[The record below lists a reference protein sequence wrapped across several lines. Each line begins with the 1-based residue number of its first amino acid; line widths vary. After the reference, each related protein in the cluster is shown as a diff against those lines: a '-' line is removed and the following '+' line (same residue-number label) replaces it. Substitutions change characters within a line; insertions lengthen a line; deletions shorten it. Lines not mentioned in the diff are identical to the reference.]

1 MTRVLLALIAVTG
14 VAVGAAALRVW
25 IALGGRLDPDLVMTS
40 PAAGAATVAF
50 AGIAALVV
58 LVAAFLL
65 VAPRWTPVAATLVP
79 GGRTARLAALL
90 VVVALGGLTVAF
102 VGIRLADGRDAARPF
117 WLVLAIGGLL
127 IGPTAALV
135 SWLVGDLAWRGSPVR
150 SDEARERRWPFVAIA
165 LLAIVAAVPQATS
178 GADPDTDPER
188 VCDAR
193 LECRWMTVEA
203 DQLDHADRPTRV
215 LRYGLRRADRE
226 RRGTLVM
233 VTGGPGVSGIASY
246 DQSESS
252 LDARLTDWLD
262 IVAFDPRGVGDSG
275 YRDCLAASG
284 RYSEALDR
292 EPTAAAIEGFVAD
305 CLRDA
310 EVDPSTLGDY
320 GGAQIAED
328 IETIRLDLGVERIAL
343 YGESYGT
350 AIAQRYALAHPER
363 LDALIL
369 DAPLDIAAPTDR
381 SWAEATAAF
390 EATLEATFD
399 ACLADATCA
408 GDLPDP
414 DGAWRR
420 TLAALDDRTQVARY
434 ADTEGNL
441 RDWPVTRSAVID
453 SVLDGLYGET
463 TRMLGLRAIAAADR
477 NDWVP
482 MARLVDG
489 GFGALEPLATSSE
502 FTYFATMCA
511 DRVVATPDLGLGA
524 YLAAADRAGLTT
536 RPMSNVYLSGAPC
549 HAWPLPPGPAP
560 ASELPAGSA
569 FPVVILTASADP
581 ITPEATAYRLAER
594 YRATTEAYL
603 VATSGGAHV
612 TFGRGDSCP
621 DDVVAELLTS
631 GAAPRLAITS
641 CPGTVIEQYV
651 ALVRREV
658 DEDELSF
665 LGRSL
670 DIELFTH
677 PGYQAWDGEGSLAV
691 GCRFGGR
698 MEISRGVEAD
708 RIDVRGC
715 AVVDGREMDGSGV
728 YHDDGPVEF
737 DVSFGRGSL
746 RYDIDEA
753 GRASWSG
760 TVDGRAIT
768 GRD

>member
-1 MTRVLLALIAVTG
+1 MTRVLLAL
-14 VAVGAAALRVW
+14 VALAGLVVGATALRVW

-58 LVAAFLL
+58 LLAAFLL
-65 VAPRWTPVAATLVP
+65 LAPRWTPVAAALVP
-79 GGRTARLAALL
+79 GGRTGRLAAILAG
-90 VVVALGGLTVAF
+90 VALGGLAVAV
-102 VGIRLADGRDAARPF
+102 VGIGLADGRDTARPF
-117 WLVLAIGGLL
+117 WLLLAISGLL

-150 SDEARERRWPFVAIA
+150 SDEARERRWPFVAIT

-226 RRGTLVM
+226 RRGTLV
-233 VTGGPGVSGIASY
+233 VVAGGPGVSGIASY
-246 DQSESS
+246 DQTESS
-252 LDARLTDWLD
+252 LDTRLTDWLD

-275 YRDCLAASG
+275 YRDCLGASG

-292 EPTAAAIEGFVAD
+292 GPTLGAIEGFVAD

-320 GGAQIAED
+320 GSAQIAED
-328 IETIRLDLGVERIAL
+328 IETIRHDLGVERIAL

-381 SWAEATAAF
+381 SWAEATASF

-399 ACLADATCA
+399 ACLADAACA
-408 GDLPDP
+408 TDLPDP
-414 DGAWRR
+414 DGSWRR
-420 TLAALDDRTQVARY
+420 TFAALDARAKVARY
-434 ADTEGNL
+434 ADTEGDL

-453 SVLDGLYGET
+453 TMLDGLYGET
-463 TRMLGLRAIAAADR
+463 SRMLGLRAIAAADR
-477 NDWVP
+477 GDWVP

-489 GFGALEPLATSSE
+489 GSGELEPLSTASD

-511 DRVVATPDLGLGA
+511 DRVAATPDVGLEA
-524 YLAAADRAGLTT
+524 YLAAAHRAELTT
-536 RPMSNVYLSGAPC
+536 RPMSDVYLSGAPC

-560 ASELPAGSA
+560 ASELPPGSA

-581 ITPEATAYRLAER
+581 ITPEATAHRLAER
-594 YRATTEAYL
+594 YRATTAVYL

-631 GAAPRLAITS
+631 GETPSRAITR
-641 CPGTVIEQYV
+641 CPGTVIDEYV
-651 ALVRREV
+651 ALVRRDN

-670 DIELFTH
+670 DVELFTH
-677 PGYQAWDGEGSLAV
+677 PGYQAWDGAGTLAI

-698 MEISRGVEAD
+698 MEVSRGVKSD

-715 AVVDGREMDGSGV
+715 AVVDGRVMDGSGV
-728 YHDDGPVEF
+728 YHDDGPVRF

-746 RYDIDEA
+746 RYDIDGA
-753 GRASWSG
+753 GRARWSG
-760 TVDGRAIT
+760 AVDGRSIT

>member
-1 MTRVLLALIAVTG
+1 MTRVLLALVALAG
-14 VAVGAAALRVW
+14 VVVGATALRVW

-58 LVAAFLL
+58 LLAAFLL
-65 VAPRWTPVAATLVP
+65 LAPRWTPVAAALVP
-79 GGRTARLAALL
+79 GGRTGRPAAILAG
-90 VVVALGGLTVAF
+90 VALGGLAVAV
-102 VGIRLADGRDAARPF
+102 VGIGLADGRDTARPF
-117 WLVLAIGGLL
+117 WLLLAISGLL

-150 SDEARERRWPFVAIA
+150 SDEARERRWPFVAIT

-226 RRGTLVM
+226 RRGTLV
-233 VTGGPGVSGIASY
+233 VVAGGPGVSGIASY
-246 DQSESS
+246 DQTESS
-252 LDARLTDWLD
+252 LDTRLTDWLD

-275 YRDCLAASG
+275 YRDCLGASG

-292 EPTAAAIEGFVAD
+292 EPTVAAIEGFVAD

-320 GGAQIAED
+320 GSAQIAED
-328 IETIRLDLGVERIAL
+328 IETIRHDLGVERIAL

-381 SWAEATAAF
+381 SWAEATASF

-399 ACLADATCA
+399 ACLADGACGT
-408 GDLPDP
+408 DLPDP
-414 DGAWRR
+414 DGSWRR
-420 TLAALDDRTQVARY
+420 TFAALDARPQVARY
-434 ADTEGNL
+434 ADTEGDL

-453 SVLDGLYGET
+453 TMLDGLYGET
-463 TRMLGLRAIAAADR
+463 SRMLGLRAIAAADR
-477 NDWVP
+477 GDWVP

-489 GFGALEPLATSSE
+489 GSGELEPLSTTSD

-511 DRVVATPDLGLGA
+511 DRVAATPDVGLEA
-524 YLAAADRAGLTT
+524 YLAAAHRADLTT
-536 RPMSNVYLSGAPC
+536 RPMSDVYLSGAPC

-560 ASELPAGSA
+560 ASELPPGSA

-581 ITPEATAYRLAER
+581 ITPEATAHRLAER
-594 YRATTEAYL
+594 YRATTAVYL

-631 GAAPRLAITS
+631 GATPSRAITS
-641 CPGTVIEQYV
+641 CPGTVIDEYV
-651 ALVRREV
+651 ALVRRDV
-658 DEDELSF
+658 GEDELSF

-677 PGYQAWDGEGSLAV
+677 PGYQAWDGAGTLAI

-698 MEISRGVEAD
+698 MEVSRGSEAD

-715 AVVDGREMDGSGV
+715 AVVDGRVMDGSGV
-728 YHDDGPVEF
+728 YHDDGPVRF

-746 RYDIDEA
+746 RYDIDGA
-753 GRASWSG
+753 GRARWSG
-760 TVDGRAIT
+760 TVDGRSIT

>member
-79 GGRTARLAALL
+79 GGRTGRLAALL

-399 ACLADATCA
+399 ACLADADCA

>member
-252 LDARLTDWLD
+252 LDPRLTDWLD

-399 ACLADATCA
+399 ACLADADCA

-536 RPMSNVYLSGAPC
+536 RPMSDVYLSGAPC